1 MSDCYK
7 YYRNKQCYSIT
18 HNLTCSQGKELK
30 MRIGANTAK
39 LEAIV
44 TFALA
49 LVVTSPVVMA
59 AIAVI

>member
-1 MSDCYK
+1 MK
-7 YYRNKQCYSIT
+7 
-18 HNLTCSQGKELK
+18 L
-30 MRIGANTAK
+30 GAKTAK

-49 LVVTSPVVMA
+49 LVVTSPVVFA